1 VPSISQQ
8 KLEIKKVLLKEVFL
22 PHLYWSSANVSS
34 LSDAVHL
41 FAIQM
46 AKEFRLSVFL
56 A

>member
-22 PHLYWSSANVSS
+22 PHLYWSSAKVSS
-34 LSDAVHL
+34 LLDAVHL
-41 FAIQM
+41 FPMKM
-46 AKEFRLSVFL
+46 AKEFGLSVYL